1 MKMNA
6 IDLRTGNILDHD
18 GKLYVVISTQAS
30 QPGKGGS
37 VIQVEMRNVHNGNK
51 DNVRFR
57 TQESVERVILD
68 QSDYQFLFADGD
80 DLTFMN
86 NETFEQ
92 INVSKELIGDTAIYL
107 QDGMIVTIETHEG
120 EPLNIELPATVV
132 MEIIEAEPVVKGQT
146 ASSSY
151 KPAKLE
157 NEAKIMVPPHI
168 ETGTRVVVKTEDG
181 SYVERAKD

>member
-6 IDLRTGNILDHD
+6 IDLRPGNVLDHD
-18 GKLYVVISTQAS
+18 GKLYVVIGTQAS

-68 QSDYQFLFADGD
+68 QSDYQFLYAED
-80 DLTFMN
+80 DECTFMN

-92 INVSKELIGDTAIYL
+92 INVSKELIGECAIYL

-120 EPLNIELPATVV
+120 QPLNVELPATVV
-132 MEIIEAEPVVKGQT
+132 MEVVEAEPVVKGQT

-151 KPAKLE
+151 KPGKLE
-157 NEAKIMVPPHI
+157 NGAKIMVPPHI
-168 ETGTRVVVKTEDG
+168 EAGTKVVVKTEDG